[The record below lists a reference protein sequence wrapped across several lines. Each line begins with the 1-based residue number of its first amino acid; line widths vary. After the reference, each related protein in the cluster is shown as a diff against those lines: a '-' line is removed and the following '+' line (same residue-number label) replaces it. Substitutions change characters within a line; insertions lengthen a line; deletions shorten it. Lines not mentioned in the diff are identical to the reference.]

1 MEHGQNP
8 PIQNG
13 SDGLPLD
20 TEILRARE
28 LIAGAWRVFVITGAG
43 VSAESG
49 VPTFRTAGGLWN
61 NIDPAKVATPEA
73 FAADPAYVWRW
84 YDERRIQLKN
94 VQPNPAHY
102 ALARLEAARGDDF
115 FLLTQN
121 VDELHERAGSRR
133 PAHIHG
139 KIWEVRC
146 TREKTVREDPRAPLP
161 EIPPRCARCGALERP
176 NVVWF
181 GEMIDAD
188 AAAAA
193 ELFLSRREIDL
204 ILVIG
209 TESSFGYI
217 LDWAMRTRGGPGS
230 LIEINPGDTA
240 LSPHADLRLKGK
252 AGKILPRVVSEL

>member
-1 MEHGQNP
+1 MEP
-8 PIQNG
+8 EIQ
-13 SDGLPLD
+13 
-20 TEILRARE
+20 RARE
-28 LIAGAWRVFVITGAG
+28 LAEGARRVLVITGAG

-84 YDERRIQLKN
+84 YDERRVQIKN
-94 VQPNPAHY
+94 VQPNPAHH
-102 ALARLEAARGDDF
+102 ALARLEAAKGDGF

-121 VDELHERAGSRR
+121 VDDLHERAGSRR

-146 TREKTVREDPRAPLP
+146 TREQTVREDTRAPLP

-181 GEMIDAD
+181 GEMIDRD

-217 LDWAMRTRGGPGS
+217 LDWALRTRGGPGS

-240 LSPHADLRLKGK
+240 LSPYADLRLKGK
-252 AGKILPRVVSEL
+252 AGELLPRIVADL